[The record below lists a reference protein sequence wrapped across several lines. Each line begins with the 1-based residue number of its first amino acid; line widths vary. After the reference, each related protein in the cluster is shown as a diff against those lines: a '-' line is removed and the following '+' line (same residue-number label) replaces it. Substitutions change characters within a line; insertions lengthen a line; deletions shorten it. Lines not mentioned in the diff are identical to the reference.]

1 MRRQT
6 LVATYWVLAALSV
19 GMWIDARQKSS
30 ITAQRGTK
38 VYLYKLIAAQPEMMA
53 KGLTP
58 EQTQIMQEH
67 LDHLK
72 SLSDEGLIVLAGRTL
87 NNDETTFGIVML
99 RADSDAAAG
108 EIMSRDPGIRKGLFR
123 ATLFPFLIT
132 AQESH

>member
-1 MRRQT
+1 MYLYR
-6 LVATYWVLAALSV
+6 LLAA
-19 GMWIDARQKSS
+19 Q
-30 ITAQRGTK
+30 T
-38 VYLYKLIAAQPEMMA
+38 EMMT

-58 EQTQIMQEH
+58 EQAQIMQEH

-72 SLSDEGLIVLAGRTL
+72 SLSDKGLIVIAGRTL

-99 RADSDAAAG
+99 HADSDAAAR
-108 EIMSRDPGIRKGLFR
+108 EIMSRDPGIQKGLFK